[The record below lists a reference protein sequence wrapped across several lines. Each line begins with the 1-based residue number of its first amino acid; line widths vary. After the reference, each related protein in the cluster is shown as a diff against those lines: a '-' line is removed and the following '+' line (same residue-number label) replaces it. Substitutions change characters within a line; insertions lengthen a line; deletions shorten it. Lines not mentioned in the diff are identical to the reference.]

1 MKKLFTFS
9 KMFMIAGLAIATLV
23 SCNKEDGDV
32 VSDDGGSGSSS
43 SSKKKIIKTE
53 EQANIVADDIWQLLV
68 SIDNETSVSSYS
80 GDRIPSSSGGYA
92 LITGSKT
99 SKSETA
105 YTTSVTTN
113 FEITL
118 CDYVEGGRTYSGTI
132 TYHQQMYSSS
142 KYKRIR
148 TAKGSGIQVSCGDF
162 SDVVSVDM
170 QRYHN
175 SKTKTSAL
183 CPVSAGVT
191 NSAGTSFSVFIEE

>member
-1 MKKLFTFS
+1 MKKIFTFS
-9 KMFMIAGLAIATLV
+9 KLILVVGLSMATLV
-23 SCNKEDGDV
+23 SCEKKDDV
-32 VSDDGGSGSSS
+32 ITDDGGSGSSS
-43 SSKKKIIKTE
+43 SSKKKLVKTE

-68 SIDNETSVSSYS
+68 TIDNETSVSSYS
-80 GDRIPSSSGGYA
+80 GDRIPSPSSGYA
-92 LITGSKT
+92 LISGSKS
-99 SKSETA
+99 SKSETS

-148 TAKGSGIQVSCGDF
+148 TAQGSGIKVSCSDF

-170 QRYHN
+170 QRYHS

-183 CPVSAGVT
+183 YPVSASVT
-191 NSAGTSFSVFIEE
+191 NSAGTKFSVFIED